1 MLRSTLESSWK
12 PEYARYMV
20 EGTMDHVKVAS
31 KYISSVAT
39 PGLPYGATLDDLLV
53 VQDNML
59 KR

>member
-1 MLRSTLESSWK
+1 
-12 PEYARYMV
+12 MV
-20 EGTMDHVKVAS
+20 EGTTDHVKGAS